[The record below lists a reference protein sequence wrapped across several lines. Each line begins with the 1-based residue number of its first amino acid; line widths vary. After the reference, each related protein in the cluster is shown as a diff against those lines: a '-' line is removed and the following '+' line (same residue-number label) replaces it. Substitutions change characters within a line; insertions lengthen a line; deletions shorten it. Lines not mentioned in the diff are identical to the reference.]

1 MVGKALCRNWDAYWG
16 ELMQLLHGRHKK
28 SSWFMVGTSILT
40 LEIRYHF
47 RQELV
52 LDGKVKLDYFAV
64 EESYVDLFMKS
75 LEPVWINNSSKQSST
90 SEMLWKFRELNDLHS
105 SSVWSKFPLVLSCDS
120 SNLHVFSTFIVYR
133 VLYALYSWRFGI
145 NMCWLSFMTNMCIN
159 YPTN

>member
-1 MVGKALCRNWDAYWG
+1 
-16 ELMQLLHGRHKK
+16 
-28 SSWFMVGTSILT
+28 MVGTSILT

-105 SSVWSKFPLVLSCDS
+105 SSV
-120 SNLHVFSTFIVYR
+120 
-133 VLYALYSWRFGI
+133 
-145 NMCWLSFMTNMCIN
+145 
-159 YPTN
+159 